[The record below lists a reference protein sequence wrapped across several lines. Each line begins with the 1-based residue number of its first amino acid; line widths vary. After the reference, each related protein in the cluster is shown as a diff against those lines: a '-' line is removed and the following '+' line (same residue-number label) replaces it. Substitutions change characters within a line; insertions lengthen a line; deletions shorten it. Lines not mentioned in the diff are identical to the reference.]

1 MTGGRGMTEVQR
13 AQWLLSMPACA
24 DVNSAMQNLTGVGF
38 HTSEQH
44 KETSNSRKKRDK
56 MDTLK
61 ILSFLQERN
70 PFSEDISLRNIETG
84 VTADASVNVDKAK
97 EIGTKIIE
105 SMAGKNIV
113 DFTFKKSNQA
123 ITLNAKSNVK
133 VGGETIQV
141 DPQLL
146 FQRLTTVAN
155 GLLEDTSEIF
165 KYELCSFPPSI
176 FDSSG
181 FPREAHKPALADSI
195 WNVGKCSVCFRRRVT
210 PTANSLAE
218 KHFILIHL

>member
-1 MTGGRGMTEVQR
+1 MQKLQQDHPDIYKSFLEGYHVLRRSNRYWAGLSTDLVIEQVLMRSVKTSGGLTRGRGMTEVQR

-105 SMAGKNIV
+105 SMAGKNCRFYFQEI
-113 DFTFKKSNQA
+113 KS
-123 ITLNAKSNVK
+123 SN
-133 VGGETIQV
+133 
-141 DPQLL
+141 
-146 FQRLTTVAN
+146 
-155 GLLEDTSEIF
+155 
-165 KYELCSFPPSI
+165 
-176 FDSSG
+176 
-181 FPREAHKPALADSI
+181 
-195 WNVGKCSVCFRRRVT
+195 
-210 PTANSLAE
+210 
-218 KHFILIHL
+218 HFECKI